1 MLKQLVTYPDPRLR
15 KPTNPIANE
24 EIQTERIQQLAVN
37 LQDTCDVHYGLGL
50 AANQIGATESMI
62 VIRPRGVAATNP
74 DPAEYKSEFWVLI
87 NPKVT
92 PIVSLDNG
100 DKPEKHTWTE
110 GCLSFPGL
118 EINVDRYKDINVV
131 WTDLNGVDHSQDF
144 GWPLSGVIQH
154 EVEHLKG
161 HNMAQGKRRTARA
174 LILSDYKKKL
184 AKKARKE
191 KKAREEE
198 ERLLRELG
206 DE

>member
-1 MLKQLVTYPDPRLR
+1 MLQPLVTFPDVRLR
-15 KPTNPIANE
+15 KPTVAISSG
-24 EIQTERIQQLAVN
+24 EIVSETIQKLAVD

-50 AANQIGATESMI
+50 AANQIGATSSMV
-62 VIRPRGVAATNP
+62 VIRPRGVGAENP
-74 DPAEYKSEFWVLI
+74 DPAEYKSDFWVLI
-87 NPKVT
+87 NPKVST
-92 PIVSLDNG
+92 IVSLDNI
-100 DKPEKHTWTE
+100 DNPEKCTWLE

-118 EINVDRYKDINVV
+118 EINVDRSKDINLV
-131 WTDLNGVDHSQDF
+131 WTDLNGVEHSQDF
-144 GWPLSGVIQH
+144 TWPLSGVIQH

-191 KKAREEE
+191 KKAREAE